1 MRKHANFFV
10 VAIAVVLSI
19 AACTDDDTT
28 KPSAGGVPDQE
39 DEGQE
44 EIDWDNPQSGQTAN
58 VYVGNVK
65 FDMVFVE
72 KGSFR
77 QLIPHYRTGQFGIRV
92 LDTVL
97 MEEQAID
104 ESFLIGRFEVTQ
116 RQWLSVSSYNLSED
130 QSDPDLPVTNI
141 HQTQMNRFI
150 DTLNA
155 ITGLEFRMPSF
166 MEWQYAAKGGNR
178 SLHFLYAGSNNIDEV
193 AWYSANSGGRPHRVG
208 QLRPNELGI
217 YDMCGN
223 VSEHTNSSPTRG
235 GSFMTELTP
244 EVFYN
249 DDLKVEEWYDNSPR
263 TVMMTQGKTIGFR
276 IAMAVPTQEQWNRYL
291 NSKKK

>member
-1 MRKHANFFV
+1 MKKQTFIIATIA
-10 VAIAVVLSI
+10 VAIFM
-19 AACTDDDTT
+19 AACTDEDA
-28 KPSAGGVPDQE
+28 KPSNSVTPDNGNE
-39 DEGQE
+39 EPE
-44 EIDWDNPQSGQTAN
+44 EIDWEDPQTGQTAS
-58 VYVGNVK
+58 VFVDNVK
-65 FDMVFVE
+65 FDMVYVE
-72 KGSFR
+72 KGTFR
-77 QLIPHYRTGQFGIRV
+77 QLIPYYRTGQFGIRV

-97 MEEQAID
+97 MEERTIE
-104 ESFLIGRFEVTQ
+104 ESFLIGKFEVTQ
-116 RQWLSVSSYNLSED
+116 RQWLSVSTYNPSED

-141 HQTQMNRFI
+141 HQTQMSRFI

-155 ITGLEFRMPSF
+155 ITGLEFRMPNF
-166 MEWQYAAKGGNR
+166 LEWQYAAKGGNH

-208 QLRPNELGI
+208 QLRPNELGL

-223 VSEHTNSSPTRG
+223 VSEHTSSSPTRG

-244 EVFYN
+244 EVSYN
-249 DDLKVEEWYDNSPR
+249 DDLKVEYWYDNSPR
-263 TVMMTQGKTIGFR
+263 TVMVTHDKTIGFR